1 MNHSFKQLNATVLF
15 TVVRDFTR
23 IVNILDLTETHAFLS
38 DCTDVIMRAAAQY
51 RGSLANVS
59 GEELYLIFGDPTA
72 EFDNPR
78 HAVKCAMAIQS
89 TADEISVKWRHALNF
104 LVEIDIGIS
113 TGTILI
119 GNLGPTPKNQY
130 TLIGKNV
137 ALASELGRLC
147 KKFNVNVLLDTA
159 TYDKTKDHFTF
170 RKAGDRLIVGFT
182 ERIDMYT
189 PLSGLT

>member
-1 MNHSFKQLNATVLF
+1 MNSTTKKLNATVLF

-23 IVNILDLTETHAFLS
+23 IVNILDLTETHMFLS
-38 DCTDVIMRAAAQY
+38 DCTDVVVRAAAQY

-59 GEELYLIFGDPTA
+59 GDEMFLVFGDPAA
-72 EFDNPR
+72 EFDNAR
-78 HAVKCAMAIQS
+78 HAIKCAMAIQN
-89 TADEISVKWRHALNF
+89 TVDEISVKWRHALNF

-113 TGTILI
+113 TGTIII

-130 TLIGKNV
+130 TLIGKNA
-137 ALASELGRLC
+137 ALATELGRLC
-147 KKFNVNVLLDTA
+147 KKFNASILLDTA

-170 RKAGDRLIVGFT
+170 RKAGDRLILGFT

-189 PLSGLT
+189 PLQGLT